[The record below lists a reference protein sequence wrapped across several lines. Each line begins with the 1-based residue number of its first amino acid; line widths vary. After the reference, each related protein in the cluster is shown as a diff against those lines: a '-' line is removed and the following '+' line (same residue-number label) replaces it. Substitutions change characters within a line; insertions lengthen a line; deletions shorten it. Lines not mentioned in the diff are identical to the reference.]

1 MMPQLFFGGTFF
13 PALRAFDSPMAMA
26 CFLLLTF
33 LPLPL
38 FSLPFF
44 IAFISVSTLLP
55 AALLY
60 FRVLFLLDFLVAFLV
75 AIESS
80 PFVVR

>member
-1 MMPQLFFGGTFF
+1 
-13 PALRAFDSPMAMA
+13 MA
-26 CFLLLTF
+26 CFLLVTF

-44 IAFISVSTLLP
+44 ISFISVSTLLP

-60 FRVLFLLDFLVAFLV
+60 FRVLFLLLDFFVAFLLLDFLIAFLLAFLV
-75 AIESS
+75 AIEFPLPESDE
-80 PFVVR
+80 